1 MDYIYYV
8 FMIGEIF
15 IEAVGWIFSH
25 LPLIA
30 TLIFMIFMNYTQKN
44 KNRKKFPP
52 IKKPQPKAQPAP
64 SDPRD
69 IGFEIPELKRAP
81 EAKPQDGVNR
91 EQQSAEE
98 LADEQNRYMKY
109 LKEKT
114 EQEKIMREEEEK
126 TYRAQAKLSAEA
138 RKPLE
143 LPPVT
148 PQALA
153 TGIIYE
159 EILGKPKAL
168 RRRK

>member
-1 MDYIYYV
+1 
-8 FMIGEIF
+8 
-15 IEAVGWIFSH
+15 
-25 LPLIA
+25 
-30 TLIFMIFMNYTQKN
+30 
-44 KNRKKFPP
+44 
-52 IKKPQPKAQPAP
+52 
-64 SDPRD
+64 
-69 IGFEIPELKRAP
+69 
-81 EAKPQDGVNR
+81 
-91 EQQSAEE
+91 
-98 LADEQNRYMKY
+98 MKY

-126 TYRAQAKLSAEA
+126 TYRAQAKLSAET

-168 RRRK
+168 RRRKRF